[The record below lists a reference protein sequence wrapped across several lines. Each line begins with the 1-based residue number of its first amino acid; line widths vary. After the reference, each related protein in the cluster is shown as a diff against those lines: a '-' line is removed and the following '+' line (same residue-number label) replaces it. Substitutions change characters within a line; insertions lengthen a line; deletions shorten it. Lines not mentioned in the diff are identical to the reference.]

1 MMKSRNQVV
10 VGRFNWDRTTHYLQ
24 PSPLNGKAEEQETV
38 KLTNKQKALLNC
50 LVDAYPNTIS
60 NKEIIQQVWGYEH
73 ISQESLPQLINRTRR
88 TLEDSVKSIL
98 INVPGVGYSL
108 NFDVVEEE
116 EFASEPQIEPKQKTI
131 ITSGIQTGYY
141 QNQKLWH
148 LLFAALLVVTMFN
161 LWNTA
166 NALYYK
172 HDFEKVLSA
181 APYPEVKHSDNG
193 TITVTIDN
201 HECTYY
207 KDQLLL
213 QCP

>member
-1 MMKSRNQVV
+1 MKNNNRIVL
-10 VGRFNWDRTTHYLQ
+10 GKFTWDRTTHYLL
-24 PSPLNGKAEEQETV
+24 PSLLSGKTEEQDTV

-50 LVDAYPNTIS
+50 LVDAHPNTIS

-88 TLEDSVKSIL
+88 TLEDNDKSIL

-108 NFDVVEEE
+108 NFTAAEQEELV
-116 EFASEPQIEPKQKTI
+116 SETPIEPKQEAI
-131 ITSGIQTGYY
+131 VTSDTRKGYH
-141 QNQKLWH
+141 QNKKLWRF
-148 LLFAALLVVTMFN
+148 LFAALLVVTMFN

-172 HDFEKVLSA
+172 HDYEKVLRA
-181 APYPEVKHSDNG
+181 APYPETKRLDDG

>member
-1 MMKSRNQVV
+1 MKNNNRIVL
-10 VGRFNWDRTTHYLQ
+10 GKFTWDRTTHYLQ
-24 PSPLNGKAEEQETV
+24 PSLLSGKTEEQDTV

-50 LVDAYPNTIS
+50 LVDAHPNTIS

-88 TLEDSVKSIL
+88 TLEDDDKVIL
-98 INVPGVGYSL
+98 INTPGVGYSL
-108 NFDVVEEE
+108 NFTAAEQEELV
-116 EFASEPQIEPKQKTI
+116 SETPIEPKQEAI
-131 ITSGIQTGYY
+131 VTSDARKGYH
-141 QNQKLWH
+141 QNKKLWRF
-148 LLFAALLVVTMFN
+148 LFAALLVVTMFN

-172 HDFEKVLSA
+172 HDYEKVLRA
-181 APYPEVKHSDNG
+181 APYPETKRLDDG

>member
-1 MMKSRNQVV
+1 MKNNNRIVL
-10 VGRFNWDRTTHYLQ
+10 GKFTWDRTTHYLL
-24 PSPLNGKAEEQETV
+24 PSLLSGKTEEQDTV

-50 LVDAYPNTIS
+50 LVDAHPNTIS

-88 TLEDSVKSIL
+88 TLEDSDKSIL

-131 ITSGIQTGYY
+131 VTSGIQTGYY
-141 QNQKLWH
+141 QKQKLWH
-148 LLFAALLVVTMFN
+148 LLFVALLGVTMFN

-166 NALYYK
+166 NALYYE
-172 HDFEKVLSA
+172 HDFKKVLRA
-181 APYPEVKHSDNG
+181 EPYPETKHLDDG

-201 HECTYY
+201 HECTYH